1 MSQAKKK
8 FYDTELEN
16 LEKQQ
21 KQSIEK
27 MEMDHTVRVRDEGKR
42 IRLDQERAYNRFLD
56 QMKHKKKEVIALKKQ
71 IWGTLRNKTEAL
83 IVTSETWIVT
93 LVGFCGWM
101 QKHVYICSVLSQVK
115 QEVEK
120 LPRSQR
126 KDSKKIKMNNFLQMK
141 QTEVC
146 TSWS

>member
-71 IWGTLRNKTEAL
+71 IWGTSA
-83 IVTSETWIVT
+83 
-93 LVGFCGWM
+93 
-101 QKHVYICSVLSQVK
+101 K
-115 QEVEK
+115 QNG
-120 LPRSQR
+120 SF
-126 KDSKKIKMNNFLQMK
+126 D
-141 QTEVC
+141 C
-146 TSWS
+146 H